1 MVDGGPHAAH
11 IRLFT
16 VHVHLAGDLLAVG
29 VAEEAHSQLRAP
41 RAHQARKAHDLSRPD
56 ADVDVFQ
63 HLPVPVVGVEHVPVF
78 HLEDGLADLAVLPL
92 GVAVG
97 QLPAHHALDD
107 AVLAELVHALV
118 EGLDGVAVPDDGDG
132 VGHVADLVELMGNN
146 DTGHALGLQLQH
158 QLQQLGALGVVE
170 GGGGFV
176 QDQQVR
182 LLAHGLG
189 DLNHLLLAHAQGID
203 RDIHIQIA
211 HTHPL
216 QQCLGFLAGTGPV
229 DDALVLALVAQEH
242 VLRHRQIGA
251 QRQLLVDDDDALVF
265 ALLNA
270 VELAGLAAVDDVPL
284 VCAVGIHAAQHV
296 HQGGLSGPVLTAD
309 GHDLA
314 ALDLEVYVVQG
325 FHAGEGLDDVVHFQD
340 ILLCHFFTPS
350 FLFTCWVYKS
360 GRRRRPP
367 SASGTISGSG
377 RGLISRPAG
386 RRCSSRLPR

>member
-1 MVDGGPHAAH
+1 M
-11 IRLFT
+11 
-16 VHVHLAGDLLAVG
+16 
-29 VAEEAHSQLRAP
+29 
-41 RAHQARKAHDLSRPD
+41 
-56 ADVDVFQ
+56 
-63 HLPVPVVGVEHVPVF
+63 
-78 HLEDGLADLAVLPL
+78 
-92 GVAVG
+92 
-97 QLPAHHALDD
+97 
-107 AVLAELVHALV
+107 

-146 DTGHALGLQLQH
+146 NTGHALGLQLEH

-189 DLNHLLLAHAQGID
+189 DLDHLLLADAQGID
-203 RDIHIQIA
+203 RNIHIDIA

-216 QQCLGFLAGTGPV
+216 QQRLGFPAGSGPV
-229 DDALVLALVAQEH
+229 DDALFLTLVAQKD
-242 VLRHRQIGA
+242 VLRHRQIRA

-265 ALLNA
+265 AFLDV
-270 VELAGLAAVDDVPL
+270 VELTGLAAVDDIPL
-284 VCAVGIHAAQHV
+284 VCTVGIDAGEHV
-296 HQGGLSGPVLTAD
+296 HQGGLTGPVFAAD

-325 FHAGEGLDDVVHFQD
+325 LHTRESLDDMVHFQD

-350 FLFTCWVYKS
+350 FLFARRVDKS

-367 SASGTISGSG
+367 SASGTISG
-377 RGLISRPAG
+377 
-386 RRCSSRLPR
+386 